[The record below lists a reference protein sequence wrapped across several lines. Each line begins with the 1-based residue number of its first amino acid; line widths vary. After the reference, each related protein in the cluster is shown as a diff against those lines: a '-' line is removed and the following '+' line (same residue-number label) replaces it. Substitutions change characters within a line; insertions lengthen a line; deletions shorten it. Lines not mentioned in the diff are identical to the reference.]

1 MNSALLSFPL
11 APDSLLEPLSANSPC
26 GPSLRYDPDF
36 DRLREAR
43 REDDASLPSGVW
55 QAQIKRSDW
64 AEVEKLAG
72 ELLLARS
79 KDLMVATWLGEAW
92 LHRRSWEGLPQA
104 LALVTGLCERY
115 PDELHPRAEE
125 GDRSW
130 RMTPLDWLIRRY
142 AELLLVRL
150 PLFEPDID
158 ELGPFALHDWR
169 QLQLQ
174 QVAGNDSKAAKA
186 AAEAARHKQQ
196 KLNER
201 VRSTPLPVWL
211 QRRDCLEQSARS
223 LERLERL
230 ERWSDDYLGD
240 LSPGFGPLRDVI
252 YQLIALM
259 QEFIGMHPHASDAA
273 LAVSPVSEEA
283 SRGADTAMPN
293 AAPPSSVLCSREQA
307 YHQLALIADYLART
321 EPHSPVPY
329 LIRRAVEWGNKPL
342 GDLLSELLS
351 ADPEARRVWT
361 LLGILK

>member
-1 MNSALLSFPL
+1 MSSALPSLPL
-11 APDSLLEPLSANSPC
+11 APDGLLEPLSADSPC

-64 AEVEKLAG
+64 AAVEKLAG

-79 KDLMVATWLGEAW
+79 KDLMVAAWLGEAW

-130 RMTPLDWLIRRY
+130 RVMPLDWLIRRY
-142 AELLLVRL
+142 AELLLLRL
-150 PLFEPDID
+150 PLFEPEVD
-158 ELGPFALHDWR
+158 EFGPFALHDWR

-174 QVAGNDSKAAKA
+174 QVAGGDGKAAKS
-186 AAEAARHKQQ
+186 AAETARQKQR

-211 QRRDCLEQSARS
+211 QRRDCLERSTQS
-223 LERLERL
+223 LERL

-240 LSPGFGPLRDVI
+240 LAPGFGPLREVI
-252 YQLIALM
+252 RQLIALM
-259 QEFIGMHPHASDAA
+259 QEFIAMHPHASEAVAA
-273 LAVSPVSEEA
+273 VPSQAAEA
-283 SRGADTAMPN
+283 AAQAGA
-293 AAPPSSVLCSREQA
+293 AAPSGLPGSREQA
-307 YHQLALIADYLART
+307 YRQLELIADYLART

-329 LIRRAVEWGNKPL
+329 LIRRAVEWGHKPL